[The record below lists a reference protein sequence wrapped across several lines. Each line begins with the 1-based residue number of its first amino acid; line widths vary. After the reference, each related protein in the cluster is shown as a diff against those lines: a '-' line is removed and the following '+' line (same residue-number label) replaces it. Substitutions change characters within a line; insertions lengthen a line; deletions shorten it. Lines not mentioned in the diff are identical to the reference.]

1 MTLLGLRLIIFGMN
15 TLSGLRAYVVAGGR
29 WSEAE
34 RAAVYSLLRYTVSY
48 DEKDYQNFTELMN
61 TVSLPKRLRA
71 ELEKKNPEFDLIT
84 GGFEGTGEGEAG
96 GVKRFT
102 VLIGCPGRPRS
113 TLLSTTPSE
122 EATNCGTI
130 KPILPKGRQ
139 SPLVVSEPYVKSF
152 RFREYQRNNFGNVN
166 SKG

>member
-1 MTLLGLRLIIFGMN
+1 MFTALIGLMTLLGLGLIIFGMN

-113 TLLSTTPSE
+113 TSARFYGARP
-122 EATNCGTI
+122 
-130 KPILPKGRQ
+130 PIACLAKRDNG
-139 SPLVVSEPYVKSF
+139 
-152 RFREYQRNNFGNVN
+152 NFLARPRTG
-166 SKG
+166 